1 MPSSFEENLKK
12 HAYESSIREK
22 AKIGLMSADELLD
35 LPFSVIDGF
44 SPEEFADV
52 AVKIYREKERE
63 NKSKELESDERWS
76 KFQNKFK
83 KVN

>member
-1 MPSSFEENLKK
+1 MPSLFEENLKN

-44 SPEEFADV
+44 SPEEFADI

-76 KFQNKFK
+76 KFQDKFK